1 MLKSKKNTKKLK
13 LWERE
18 GERQHEE
25 IKIRPTNEFM
35 SFFCKNTKIPF
46 DKETEKI
53 AEKSD
58 LRNILVV

>member
-1 MLKSKKNTKKLK
+1 MK

-18 GERQHEE
+18 GEKQHEE

>member
-1 MLKSKKNTKKLK
+1 MR
-13 LWERE
+13 ERE